1 MRDIEG
7 IERVVAALRPH
18 WAAIDGHFATE
29 NRVYV
34 SLISGG
40 HDQLGRVLKCHL
52 VVEHC
57 VERFLS
63 AQIPHVGEARLSF
76 AQKAKLLPKARTA
89 AAFVR
94 PGIIQLNSIRNR
106 FAHDLAATVVRQDLG
121 PITEVLE
128 VSRPEIDLDDPVRAV
143 EAFTTVACTFLIVP
157 PPELQQVFADAFRAI
172 RVRDNSEDAA

>member
-7 IERVVAALRPH
+7 IERVVATLRPH
-18 WAAIDGHFATE
+18 WSAIDDHFAAE
-29 NRVYV
+29 NRAYIA
-34 SLISGG
+34 LISNS

-52 VVEHC
+52 VVEHYI
-57 VERFLS
+57 ERFLS

-94 PGIIQLNSIRNR
+94 PGIIQLNTIRNR
-106 FAHDLAATVVRQDLG
+106 FAHDLGATVTRHDLG
-121 PITEVLE
+121 PITDVLD
-128 VSRPEIDLDDPVRAV
+128 VSRPEIDLDDPVRAI

-157 PPELQQVFADAFRAI
+157 PPELQQVFVDAFRAI
-172 RVRDNSEDAA
+172 RVRDNSEDAV